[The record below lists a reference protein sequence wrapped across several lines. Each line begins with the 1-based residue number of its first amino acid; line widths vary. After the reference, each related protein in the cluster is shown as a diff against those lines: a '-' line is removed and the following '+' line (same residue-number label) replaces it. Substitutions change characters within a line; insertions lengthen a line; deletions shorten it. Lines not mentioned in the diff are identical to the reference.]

1 MKLLELHV
9 SFIAF
14 PIKLSFI
21 KILFLDVSQIG
32 FGLGTLHST
41 MNCIM
46 MLVMIS
52 PYRQVVIKYFGCF
65 KKRNQISSDRNNL
78 SSFHQQQTEILKDTT
93 GLSHA
98 AYLG

>member
-1 MKLLELHV
+1 MTITTIQIYNEADG
-9 SFIAF
+9 IAY
-14 PIKLSFI
+14 
-21 KILFLDVSQIG
+21 VSQIG

-52 PYRQVVIKYFGCF
+52 PYRQVITNYFCF
-65 KKRNQISSDRNNL
+65 LRSKRQISSDSNNMT
-78 SSFHQQQTEILKDTT
+78 SFHQRPTEIVKDKQTET